1 MDSQIPFGTHTQ
13 FSFLSLYEN
22 ARSHEISQ
30 KRTISQTMMKSF
42 CSKDNIHWN
51 TMSQL
56 GRFSSWEPLRPMSN
70 EILLN

>member
-1 MDSQIPFGTHTQ
+1 MDSEYHLEHTHNSH
-13 FSFLSLYEN
+13 FSLYTKT
-22 ARSHEISQ
+22 HEISQ